1 MKHAAIIEVL
11 LKHAFYADQRCPDLA
26 IEPSDDTARLLR
38 NHRCIVRSGP
48 EGVRVL
54 SPLDAAGQPFLPL
67 PGDATLLFYIEVR
80 GGDFAV
86 VTDLTGIGGRAAPVF
101 TDAGAGTD
109 GELGLA
115 PADPARPRLPP
126 GIVAA
131 VEIRPGSAP
140 RPARYQVSFQARRA
154 RWAYYC
160 VTDLAPAG
168 GELTVV
174 DASPAAADGAL
185 RFSAATL
192 DPVDPIAAQIAGR
205 YPGMRCVYFVS
216 DEPVAAREEPRKSIE
231 LRLGTD
237 RVAGPLPNPSM
248 QSPAKEDLLFQIVT
262 YRAQPFQT
270 P

>member
-1 MKHAAIIEVL
+1 MKHAPIIEVL

-26 IEPSDDTARLLR
+26 IEPSDATARLLG

-48 EGVRVL
+48 WGVRVL
-54 SPLDAAGQPFLPL
+54 SPFDAAGQPFLPL
-67 PGDATLLFYIEVR
+67 SGDAALLFYIEVR

-86 VTDLTGIGGRAAPVF
+86 ITDLTGISGHPAPLF
-101 TDAGAGTD
+101 TDAGVGVD

-115 PADPARPRLPP
+115 PADPAPPPLPP
-126 GIVAA
+126 GVFAA

-140 RPARYQVSFQARRA
+140 RPARFQVSFQARQTL
-154 RWAYYC
+154 WAYYC
-160 VTDLAPAG
+160 VTDLSPDG

-174 DASPAAADGAL
+174 DASPSGAEGAL
-185 RFSAATL
+185 SFSAATL
-192 DPVDPIAAQIAGR
+192 DPADPIAAQIEGR

-216 DEPVAAREEPRKSIE
+216 DQPVAAREEPRKSIE
-231 LRLGTD
+231 LRLGPD

-248 QSPAKEDLLFQIVT
+248 QSTVKEDLLFQIVK
-262 YRAQPFQT
+262 YRAQPFPT